1 MDWVNLTGFQPF
13 ASWELGFGLDGALL
27 AQARKPQ
34 PAMLSPETITHL
46 AIWFAVLA
54 GLVLVAVV
62 VVRRFRDQ
70 SNDDGEGLG
79 DMVTILRELKH
90 EGDISDAEYRRL
102 NAVLGSKL
110 RQQPRGDEKTDS
122 QV

>member
-1 MDWVNLTGFQPF
+1 MDWVNLAGSQLLE
-13 ASWELGFGLDGALL
+13 SWEFGFCLDGALL
-27 AQARKPQ
+27 AQARTPKPVV
-34 PAMLSPETITHL
+34 LSPETITNL

-70 SNDDGEGLG
+70 SNDDGEGMR

-110 RQQPRGDEKTDS
+110 RQQPRGDDKADS
-122 QV
+122 EV